1 MWLFRLSISPAYPL
15 LLQYTTTKEWPLIR
29 RFASYYLFLVTS
41 ITVVIYALCTPLQQN
56 IEYPFHPSTLISSI
70 IPLNPRIT
78 QPLTLHKG
86 EWYSHQ
92 SDSMV
97 TIMRMGLCFQKCAV
111 NRCLQFLYSNC
122 NRDDSIHSFLIVWI
136 IQLSPSQSPKH
147 DSSYHLTAN
156 CLTNHKILR

>member
-1 MWLFRLSISPAYPL
+1 MFPLTSTKHQHDVIIPIINLSSISTTTAVHYHKRMTIQKEIRFL
-15 LLQYTTTKEWPLIR
+15 LLLSSYQHYGRNTCATNTTAAEIR
-29 RFASYYLFLVTS
+29 
-41 ITVVIYALCTPLQQN
+41 ITIQPIDTHFVN
-56 IEYPFHPSTLISSI
+56 H
-70 IPLNPRIT
+70 PLNPRIT

-122 NRDDSIHSFLIVWI
+122 NRDDSIHSLLIV
-136 IQLSPSQSPKH
+136 L
-147 DSSYHLTAN
+147 
-156 CLTNHKILR
+156 